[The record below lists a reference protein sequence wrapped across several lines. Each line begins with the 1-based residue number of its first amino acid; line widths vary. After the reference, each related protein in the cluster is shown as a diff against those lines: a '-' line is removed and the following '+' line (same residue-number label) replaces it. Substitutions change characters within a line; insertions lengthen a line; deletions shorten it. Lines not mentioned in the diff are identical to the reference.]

1 MGRGFSEVPK
11 LISIVEQ
18 GGYPDFTPLY
28 QEAGYQVEQLTSIRK
43 ATGWLKKNIADVI
56 VTEFNY
62 DPYFRDRL
70 SNVETIA
77 SIAERH
83 PETRLI
89 VLVEKEEAD
98 MLKRL
103 EAQYQF
109 AGTLVFPIDE
119 AALKALL

>member
-1 MGRGFSEVPK
+1 MKK
-11 LISIVEQ
+11 LLSIVEQ
-18 GGYPDFTPLY
+18 GGYPDFTNLY
-28 QEAGYQVEQLTSIRK
+28 REAGYEVKQVTSVRK
-43 ATGWLKKNIADVI
+43 ATGWLKKNIADLI

-89 VLVEKEEAD
+89 VFYDKDAESQF
-98 MLKRL
+98 KRL
-103 EAQYQF
+103 EEQYQF
-109 AGTLVFPIDE
+109 HGELVFPIDE
-119 AALKALL
+119 GALKALL

>member
-1 MGRGFSEVPK
+1 MKK
-11 LISIVEQ
+11 LLSIVEQ
-18 GGYPDFTPLY
+18 GGYPDFTELY
-28 QEAGYQVEQLTSIRK
+28 REAGYEVEQTTSIRE
-43 ATGWLKKNIADVI
+43 ATRWLKKNVADLI

-83 PETRLI
+83 PETRLV

-103 EAQYQF
+103 EDQYEF
-109 AGTLVFPIDE
+109 AGTLIFPIDE

>member
-1 MGRGFSEVPK
+1 MKK
-11 LISIVEQ
+11 LLSIVEQ
-18 GGYPDFTPLY
+18 GGYPDFTELY
-28 QEAGYQVEQLTSIRK
+28 REAGYEVEQTTSIRE
-43 ATGWLKKNIADVI
+43 ATRWLKKNVADLI
-56 VTEFNY
+56 VTD

-83 PETRLI
+83 PETRLV

-103 EAQYQF
+103 EDQYEF
-109 AGTLVFPIDE
+109 AGTLIFPIDE

>member
-1 MGRGFSEVPK
+1 MKK
-11 LISIVEQ
+11 LLSIVEQ
-18 GGYPDFTPLY
+18 GGYPDFTAMY
-28 QEAGYQVEQLTSIRK
+28 REAGYDVQQTASIRE
-43 ATGWLKKNIADVI
+43 ATRWLKKNVADII

-83 PETRLI
+83 PETRLV
-89 VLVEKEEAD
+89 VLYDKDAEAQF
-98 MLKRL
+98 KRL
-103 EAQYQF
+103 EEQYRF
-109 AGTLVFPIDE
+109 HGELVFPIDE